1 MVFPTVKQ
9 RFEQGDVRGEIAWLG
24 ERLRLQLGNLC
35 LKGREGRVEILRGRD
50 GVSGRSGG
58 LGGLGLGSL
67 SGEDAA

>member
-9 RFEQGDVRGEIAWLG
+9 RFEQGNVRGEIAWLG
-24 ERLRLQLGNLC
+24 ERLCLELGNLC

-50 GVSGRSGG
+50 GVSGRGG